1 MQHTEHIMKSTIKTL
16 FPSKNND
23 GGYYGFVSS
32 TDDKNDY
39 YFTSNNNEIPFNQL
53 KQGLEIEFDPV
64 EKDGKRYANNMRLL
78 NEILDSTTE
87 KLDNKNIIVSD
98 SIGYLEY
105 QKQIIESIQ
114 YIDEVNDPSHFED
127 AVHLVLRLLGIHSA
141 YQFDRK
147 KQAGK
152 ADGIF
157 TIENLIVMYDCTL
170 NNNFAEFK
178 KDQIENYINKLN
190 QKEQLTVDILK
201 VDGSSTSKMFK
212 IENKKR
218 QVWIITRGKTR
229 EINDYDNIKVKEI
242 SVFDLIDLLAT
253 RIKDSSY
260 DLDRLTSE
268 LILLGS

>member
-1 MQHTEHIMKSTIKTL
+1 MKSTIKSL

-23 GGYYGFVSS
+23 GGYYGFILS
-32 TDDKNDY
+32 TDDSNDY
-39 YFTSNNNEIPFNQL
+39 YFSSSNNTIEFEQL
-53 KQGLEIEFDPV
+53 KVGLEVEFTAF
-64 EKDGKRYANNMRLL
+64 EKDGKRYANNICLIESNSKEL
-78 NEILDSTTE
+78 PST
-87 KLDNKNIIVSD
+87 NKTVLISD
-98 SIGYLEY
+98 SINYLEY
-105 QKQIIESIQ
+105 QKQIIESIK
-114 YIDEVNDPSHFED
+114 YIDEVNDSEHFED

-157 TIENLIVMYDCTL
+157 MIENLIVMYDCTL
-170 NNNFAEFK
+170 NSNFVEFK

-201 VDGSSTSKMFK
+201 VDGSSKSKMFK
-212 IENKKR
+212 LENTKR

-229 EINDYDNIKVKEI
+229 EINDYDNIKVKEV
-242 SVFDLIDLLAT
+242 SVFDLIELLAT

-260 DLDRLTSE
+260 DSDRLTSE
-268 LILLGS
+268 LILLGN

>member
-1 MQHTEHIMKSTIKTL
+1 MRSSIKSI

-23 GGYYGFVSS
+23 DNSYYGFIAS
-32 TDDKNDY
+32 TDGQKDY
-39 YFTSNNNEIPFNQL
+39 YFTSKNFQDVAFEEL
-53 KQGLEIEFDPV
+53 SAGLEVEFTPYD
-64 EKDGKRYANNMRLL
+64 KDDKRYANRITLL
-78 NEILDSTTE
+78 NKANEHEIPASHVHSASYLD
-87 KLDNKNIIVSD
+87 
-98 SIGYLEY
+98 Y
-105 QKQIIESIQ
+105 QKQIVDSLST
-114 YIDEVNDPSHFED
+114 IDKINDSGDFED
-127 AVHLVLRLLGIHSA
+127 ATHLILRLLGIHSA

-170 NNNFAEFK
+170 NVNFTDFK

-190 QKEQLTVDILK
+190 QKEQLTVDVLK
-201 VDGSSTSKMFK
+201 IDGSSTSKMFK

-242 SVFDLIDLLAT
+242 CIYDLISLLST

-260 DLDRLTSE
+260 DIDRLTSE
-268 LILLGS
+268 LILLGN

>member
-1 MQHTEHIMKSTIKTL
+1 MISKIKML
-16 FPSKNND
+16 EKLEDGGYKGFIACDDDKKDYFFISKNN
-23 GGYYGFVSS
+23 SIS
-32 TDDKNDY
+32 LELL
-39 YFTSNNNEIPFNQL
+39 SE
-53 KQGLEIEFDPV
+53 GLEVEFTPV
-64 EKDGKRYANNMRLL
+64 EKDGKRYANNICLV
-78 NEILDSTTE
+78 DSNNTDAE
-87 KLDNKNIIVSD
+87 QQAAPAGVS
-98 SIGYLEY
+98 YEEY
-105 QKQIIESIQ
+105 HKQIIESIKD
-114 YIDEVNDPSHFED
+114 IGDVNDPSDFED
-127 AVHLVLRLLGIHSA
+127 AVHLILRLLGIHGA

-170 NNNFAEFK
+170 NTNFVEFK

-201 VDGSSTSKMFK
+201 FDGSSTPKMFK

-229 EINDYDNIKVKEI
+229 EINDYDNIKVKEV
-242 SVFDLIDLLAT
+242 SVFDLIELLTT

>member
-1 MQHTEHIMKSTIKTL
+1 MKSTIKTL

-23 GGYYGFVSS
+23 GGYYGHILS
-32 TDDKNDY
+32 TDGKDDY
-39 YFTSNNNEIPFNQL
+39 YFTSAKNSITFDKL
-53 KQGLEIEFDPV
+53 SVGLEVEFTPC
-64 EKDGKRYANNMRLL
+64 EKDGKRYANAIQLINAEP
-78 NEILDSTTE
+78 NNNGYNDNAE
-87 KLDNKNIIVSD
+87 KTIIISD
-98 SIGYLEY
+98 SINYQDY
-105 QKQIIESIQ
+105 QKQLIENLK
-114 YIDEVNDPSHFED
+114 YIDEVNDPSDFED

-170 NNNFAEFK
+170 NHNFVEFK

>member
-1 MQHTEHIMKSTIKTL
+1 MISKIKSLEKL
-16 FPSKNND
+16 EDSSYK
-23 GGYYGFVSS
+23 GFISS
-32 TDDKNDY
+32 DDDKNDY
-39 YFTSNNNEIPFNQL
+39 FFTSKNNSISFEL
-53 KQGLEIEFDPV
+53 LSKGLEVEFTPV
-64 EKDGKRYANNMRLL
+64 EKNGKRYANNIRLID
-78 NEILDSTTE
+78 ETLDNLTAKSE
-87 KLDNKNIIVSD
+87 NKNIIISD

-114 YIDEVNDPSHFED
+114 YIDEVNDSSDFED

-170 NNNFAEFK
+170 NHNFIEFK

>member
-1 MQHTEHIMKSTIKTL
+1 MKSVIKSI
-16 FPSKNND
+16 FPSKNNND
-23 GGYYGFVSS
+23 GYYGFITS
-32 TDDKNDY
+32 TDEQKDY
-39 YFTSNNNEIPFNQL
+39 YFSSKNLQDINFEDL
-53 KQGLEIEFDPV
+53 SVGLEVEFTPF
-64 EKDGKRYANNMRLL
+64 EKDGRRYANQITLIHSSNSHEKIS
-78 NEILDSTTE
+78 EIFSENISYLTY
-87 KLDNKNIIVSD
+87 KN
-98 SIGYLEY
+98 
-105 QKQIIESIQ
+105 QIIESLK
-114 YIDEVNDPSHFED
+114 YIDEINNSDDFED
-127 AVHLVLRLLGIHSA
+127 AVFLILRLLGIHSV

-170 NNNFAEFK
+170 NHNFVEFK

-201 VDGSSTSKMFK
+201 VDGSSSSKMFK

-229 EINDYDNIKVKEI
+229 EINDYDNIKVKEVSI
-242 SVFDLIDLLAT
+242 WDLIEFISM

-260 DLDRLTSE
+260 DMDRLTSE